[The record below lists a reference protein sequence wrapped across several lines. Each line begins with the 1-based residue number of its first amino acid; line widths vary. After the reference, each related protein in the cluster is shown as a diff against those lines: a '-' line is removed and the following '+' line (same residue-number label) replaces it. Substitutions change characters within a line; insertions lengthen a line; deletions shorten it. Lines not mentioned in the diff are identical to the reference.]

1 MLRKRCGTLGVILLT
16 ALLAA
21 CSKSAEERWQEQYD
35 LGQQYLLEENY
46 EEAIVAFT
54 AAIEIEPNQ
63 IDAYLNRAE
72 AYLLS
77 GESEESIA
85 LALADYQQALN
96 LDDTLAKAYLG
107 IADAYSWQGEY
118 DAALEILNEGLD
130 KTGGDLSIAARIEEN
145 PLSGWQEA
153 YITYL
158 EGIER
163 TYDEYLGVY
172 LDVYMLVNING
183 DSVPELFINFGTGA
197 AGSVICTYFDG
208 SVIEQAVSSLSF
220 IEGKNLFMDSGGR
233 MDVYYDDIY
242 CIENGAFISLGE
254 GDYGAEDNANIQYDS
269 DGNPIYDYY
278 WNGIQ
283 VSSAEEYQNLLNEV
297 YDLEQSVSFYDM
309 VEYDSDL
316 RRNIGENVY
325 DYEGI
330 LEAVNN
336 YSANREIA
344 GNRVSS
350 DSAELLEHRLRT
362 TEYTSAG
369 EVLNSIEFS
378 YSADGMLAS
387 VAAYDS
393 SGSQT
398 GYVDITYDEFGNP
411 LTWYYTYE
419 FGIIGRLE
427 CKYDTDGNRIKEKY
441 GADSVYWY
449 QYDSQGNQIRWVRY
463 DGNGNLSASATRKYN
478 AQGILERNEEYG
490 ADGQMDWYFTYE
502 YDSQG
507 NLIKENWYQ
516 QNGELNG
523 YYLYEYDTAGNCVS
537 YSQYNPDGQLY
548 WLNTYEYDAD
558 GNCTGYDEYGSDG
571 TLIGRVLNEY

>member
-316 RRNIGENVY
+316 RRSIGENVS

-350 DSAELLEHRLRT
+350 DSAELLENRLRT

-419 FGIIGRLE
+419 FGNIGRLE

-441 GADSVYWY
+441 GADSAYWY

-463 DGNGNLSASATRKYN
+463 DSNGNLSASATRKYN